1 MVINKDLLLAR
12 KKVSDRRPKFVRQE
26 SWRYDRLAESWR
38 KPKGKDNKMRR
49 QVSGVPRLVK
59 VGYRGPR
66 KARGLH
72 PSGYTDNLVF
82 NVNDLARLDP
92 AKDAARIGHVVGQ
105 RKRLLILAEARS
117 KAIKVLNPGKEQKA
131 EAASETKESTP
142 KKKKEKAV
150 GKVKE
155 QQSEEIK
162 GKEIESE
169 VVEKEP
175 EVVEKEEEEE
185 EDEEIKEEEQVKQ
198 QDMKEQ
204 AEENEPSQQNDD
216 KMEKTVQDDNDKQ
229 GNKREAK
236 NKNNDDEAEV
246 AKS

>member
-1 MVINKDLLLAR
+1 MVINKELLQAR
-12 KKVSDRRPKFVRQE
+12 KKVSDKRPKFVRQE

-38 KPKGKDNKMRR
+38 KPKGKDNKMRK

-131 EAASETKESTP
+131 EAASETKESTA

-150 GKVKE
+150 GKAKE

-162 GKEIESE
+162 GKEIE
-169 VVEKEP
+169 P
-175 EVVEKEEEEE
+175 EVVEEEEE
-185 EDEEIKEEEQVKQ
+185 EEEVKEEEQVKQ
-198 QDMKEQ
+198 QDVKEQ
-204 AEENEPSQQNDD
+204 AEEMEPEQQNDD
-216 KMEKTVQDDNDKQ
+216 KKVQIMRDDDEKENE
-229 GNKREAK
+229 REAK
-236 NKNNDDEAEV
+236 HKNSNDEEETEV